1 MDFCGHRGQ
10 TSPDSDS
17 TQHMDRMNNAA
28 PPLAS
33 NSPPTVTSRDR
44 LGFTLFLAA
53 VLHALVILGIT
64 FDIPTPSELS
74 KSLEIILATQQSE
87 APPEDADYLAQMNQ
101 QGSGTLE
108 EKAAPSTT
116 EEAPFQDSEI
126 NRISPPPQV
135 SAPPP
140 APVQQK
146 TVTTTAPSQ
155 QRVTTAPPSP
165 KPLPAPA
172 AQLRFDMNDL
182 SREIASLEAQ
192 LAEERQA
199 YARRPRILRLN
210 AASTMQDKGA
220 FYKDAWRRKVEQVG
234 NLNYPAQARAN
245 RIYGSLRLLVQI
257 NRDGTLRDVQILES
271 SGEQV
276 LDQAAMRIVR
286 LAAPFMPFTGDL
298 MDIDVLE
305 IIRTWRFEPG
315 DRVSSF

>member
-74 KSLEIILATQQSE
+74 KSLEITLATQQSE

-126 NRISPPPQV
+126 NRVSPPPQV

-234 NLNYPAQARAN
+234 NLNYPARAN

>member
-1 MDFCGHRGQ
+1 
-10 TSPDSDS
+10 
-17 TQHMDRMNNAA
+17 
-28 PPLAS
+28 
-33 NSPPTVTSRDR
+33 
-44 LGFTLFLAA
+44 
-53 VLHALVILGIT
+53 
-64 FDIPTPSELS
+64 
-74 KSLEIILATQQSE
+74 
-87 APPEDADYLAQMNQ
+87 MNQ

-126 NRISPPPQV
+126 NRVSPPPQV